1 MVQAVLERHIRSDIV
16 EALSDTR
23 IVFVM
28 GARQV
33 GKSTLASSIVEN
45 EHPGT
50 ALSLDNKATR
60 EAALADPT
68 GFVADLAGPVLIDE
82 VQRAPDVL
90 LEIKA
95 VVDKD
100 PRPGRFLLTGSAN
113 ILTAPKI
120 AEALTG
126 RVEIIRLWPF
136 SQGELAGKREGFM
149 EAVFADDP
157 PRVTGATKGRG
168 AFASQVVAGGYPEAR
183 TKTTDRRRSKWF
195 EDYLETTLTRD
206 LRDIS
211 DAKKLAV
218 MPKLLQLL
226 AGRVGN
232 LLHYNNIAG
241 DVGLNSETVES
252 YIGLLETIF
261 LVKRLPAW
269 RRGLTKRVVLAPK
282 AYVVDSGLLC
292 HLINANTQRVKSDE
306 RVTGMVL
313 ENFVAMEIVRQ
324 LDWHEDRVVPHHYRD
339 RDGYEVDV
347 VLENSAGRVAGVEVK
362 AAASVGK
369 RDFRGLRKLQTLA
382 KGDFRC
388 GVVLYAGEN
397 TLSFG
402 DRLWAVPISGLWA

>member
-1 MVQAVLERHIRSDIV
+1 MAQAILERHIRPEIV

-33 GKSTLASSIVEN
+33 GKSTLASSIVDS
-45 EHPGT
+45 EHPAI
-50 ALSLDNKATR
+50 ALSLDSKATR

-68 GFVADLAGPVLIDE
+68 GFVADLTGPVMIDE
-82 VQRAPDVL
+82 VQRAPDLL
-90 LEIKA
+90 LEIKDS
-95 VVDKD
+95 VDKD

-126 RVEIIRLWPF
+126 RVEILRLWPF
-136 SQGELAGKREGFM
+136 SQGELDGKREDFM
-149 EAVFADDP
+149 ERLFADDP
-157 PRVTGATKGRG
+157 PRIIGTTKGRD
-168 AFASQVVAGGYPEAR
+168 AFASRVVAGGYPEAR
-183 TKTTDRRRSKWF
+183 TRSSDRRRSKWF
-195 EDYLETTLTRD
+195 EDYLDTTLTRD

-218 MPKLLQLL
+218 MPKLLQLV
-226 AGRVGN
+226 AARVGN
-232 LLHYNNIAG
+232 LLHYDNIAG
-241 DVGLNSETVES
+241 EVSLNSETIES

-269 RRGLTKRVVLAPK
+269 RRGLTKRVVHAPK

-292 HLINANTQRVKSDE
+292 HLLNANTQRVKNDE

-313 ENFVAMEIVRQ
+313 ENFVAMEIIKQ
-324 LDWHEDRVVPHHYRD
+324 LDWHDDRVVPHHYRD
-339 RDGYEVDV
+339 RDGYEVDL
-347 VLENSAGRVAGVEVK
+347 VLENSAGHVAGIEVK

-382 KGDFRC
+382 KGDFRS
-388 GVVLYAGEN
+388 GVVLYAGES